1 MTHLSYSGTTSWI
14 APAAGVLKK
23 STGLGHTG
31 VPALSS
37 KSPRSHPPMKSY
49 QVLPLLIML
58 ALAPLSALLRAVPS
72 EPPVKP
78 NIIYILLDDAGIG
91 DFSAYGC
98 KYGVTP
104 NIDRL
109 ATEGMKFTRAYSGSA
124 VCAPSRMVLM
134 TGQHTGH
141 ILRRANQSKIGLL
154 ALPAGQTTVARM
166 LQNAGYATG
175 GFGKWGLGNPET
187 TGVAEKQGFDV
198 FFGYY
203 DQKHAHN
210 HYTDYLIR
218 NSVKVPIQQSG
229 KHTWADYAPTRIA
242 NETLSFIEQN
252 KDRPFFC
259 YAAWTP
265 PHGDYVIPEDP
276 VFSGK
281 PWPEEIKN
289 YAAMVALADR
299 DVGRVMQKLKD
310 LGIDDRTLVIFSSDN
325 GANPEFIEPLG
336 STGGLRGHKRMLYE
350 GGTRTPL
357 IVRWPGKIQPGTTS
371 DLLTAFVDFLPTA
384 AELSGL
390 PAPKGIDGHSIVPT
404 LLGKGQQTRH
414 ESLYFE
420 IYEPYFQQAVRMGDW
435 KGYRLGTK
443 APLELYDLKADPAEK
458 QNIAAAHPDIVR
470 KIEAIMKAEHS
481 PSPYYDAP
489 EQGSPRPTK
498 GKNEQSA
505 KPAATNKENPSL

>member
-175 GFGKWGLGNPET
+175 GFGKWGLGNP
-187 TGVAEKQGFDV
+187 
-198 FFGYY
+198 
-203 DQKHAHN
+203 
-210 HYTDYLIR
+210 
-218 NSVKVPIQQSG
+218 
-229 KHTWADYAPTRIA
+229 
-242 NETLSFIEQN
+242 
-252 KDRPFFC
+252 
-259 YAAWTP
+259 
-265 PHGDYVIPEDP
+265 
-276 VFSGK
+276 
-281 PWPEEIKN
+281 
-289 YAAMVALADR
+289 
-299 DVGRVMQKLKD
+299 
-310 LGIDDRTLVIFSSDN
+310 
-325 GANPEFIEPLG
+325 
-336 STGGLRGHKRMLYE
+336 
-350 GGTRTPL
+350 
-357 IVRWPGKIQPGTTS
+357 
-371 DLLTAFVDFLPTA
+371 
-384 AELSGL
+384 
-390 PAPKGIDGHSIVPT
+390 
-404 LLGKGQQTRH
+404 
-414 ESLYFE
+414 
-420 IYEPYFQQAVRMGDW
+420 
-435 KGYRLGTK
+435 
-443 APLELYDLKADPAEK
+443 
-458 QNIAAAHPDIVR
+458 
-470 KIEAIMKAEHS
+470 
-481 PSPYYDAP
+481 
-489 EQGSPRPTK
+489 
-498 GKNEQSA
+498 
-505 KPAATNKENPSL
+505 

>member
-1 MTHLSYSGTTSWI
+1 MKINLALYL
-14 APAAGVLKK
+14 ALL
-23 STGLGHTG
+23 TGLH
-31 VPALSS
+31 A
-37 KSPRSHPPMKSY
+37 
-49 QVLPLLIML
+49 
-58 ALAPLSALLRAVPS
+58 AD
-72 EPPVKP
+72 KP
-78 NIIYILLDDAGIG
+78 NIVFILADDAGIG

-98 KYGVTP
+98 KYGLTP

-109 ATEGMKFTRAYSGSA
+109 AKEGMKLTRAYSGSA

-141 ILRRANQSKIGLL
+141 ILRRANQSKVGLL

-203 DQKHAHN
+203 DQKHAHD

-218 NSVKVPIQQSG
+218 NSVKVPIGQSG

-265 PHGDYVIPEDP
+265 PHGDFAIPENP
-276 VFSGK
+276 VFGEK
-281 PWPEEIKN
+281 TWTEEVRN
-289 YAAMVALADR
+289 YAAMVALVDK

-310 LGIDDRTLVIFSSDN
+310 LGIDNKTLVIFSSDN
-325 GANPEFIEPLG
+325 GANPEFIESLG
-336 STGGLRGHKRMLYE
+336 STGGLRGYKRLLYE
-350 GGTRTPL
+350 GGMRTPF
-357 IVRWPGKIQPGTTS
+357 IARWPGKIQPGTTS
-371 DLLTAFVDFLPTA
+371 DVLTSFVDFLPTA
-384 AELSGL
+384 ADLVGV
-390 PAPKGIDGHSIVPT
+390 PVPKGLDGHSIAPT
-404 LLGKGQQTRH
+404 LLGKGQQVPH

-443 APLELYDLKADPAEK
+443 ALLELYDLKADPVEK
-458 QNIAAAHPDIVR
+458 QNIAAAQPDIVR
-470 KIEAIMKAEHS
+470 KIEAIMTAEHT
-481 PSPYYDAP
+481 PSPHYDAP
-489 EQGSPRPTK
+489 EQGSAGAPKTKKKKASLPELLNQETSNPR
-498 GKNEQSA
+498 A
-505 KPAATNKENPSL
+505 KR

>member
-1 MTHLSYSGTTSWI
+1 MKKHHL
-14 APAAGVLKK
+14 
-23 STGLGHTG
+23 
-31 VPALSS
+31 
-37 KSPRSHPPMKSY
+37 
-49 QVLPLLIML
+49 LPLLILL
-58 ALAPLSALLRAVPS
+58 ALAPRSALPGAVPS
-72 EPPVKP
+72 APPLKP

-141 ILRRANQSKIGLL
+141 ILRRANQSKVGLL

-242 NETLSFIEQN
+242 DETLSFIEQN

-265 PHGDYVIPEDP
+265 PHGDYVIPENP
-276 VFSGK
+276 VFAGK

-350 GGTRTPL
+350 GGTRAPL

-404 LLGKGQQTRH
+404 LLGKGQPTRH

-458 QNIAAAHPDIVR
+458 QNIAAAHLDIVR

-489 EQGSPRPTK
+489 EQGSPRPTQ

-505 KPAATNKENPSL
+505 KPAASSKGAPSL

>member
-1 MTHLSYSGTTSWI
+1 MKLI
-14 APAAGVLKK
+14 L
-23 STGLGHTG
+23 
-31 VPALSS
+31 AL
-37 KSPRSHPPMKSY
+37 Y
-49 QVLPLLIML
+49 LALL
-58 ALAPLSALLRAVPS
+58 LAPLTGLHAAD
-72 EPPVKP
+72 KP
-78 NIIYILLDDAGIG
+78 NIVFILADDAGIG

-109 ATEGMKFTRAYSGSA
+109 AKEGMKLTRAYSGSA

-141 ILRRANQSKIGLL
+141 ILRRANQSKVGLL

-203 DQKHAHN
+203 DQKHAHD

-218 NSVKVPIQQSG
+218 NSVKVPIGQSG

-265 PHGDYVIPEDP
+265 PHGDFAIPENP
-276 VFSGK
+276 VFGEK
-281 PWPEEIKN
+281 TWTEEVRN
-289 YAAMVALADR
+289 YAAMVALVDK

-310 LGIDDRTLVIFSSDN
+310 LGIDNKTLVIFSSDN
-325 GANPEFIEPLG
+325 GANPEFIESLG
-336 STGGLRGHKRMLYE
+336 STGGLRGYKRLLYE
-350 GGTRTPL
+350 GGMRTPF
-357 IVRWPGKIQPGTTS
+357 IARWPGKIQPGTTS
-371 DLLTAFVDFLPTA
+371 DVLTSFVDFLPTA
-384 AELSGL
+384 ADLVGV
-390 PAPKGIDGHSIVPT
+390 PAPQGLDGHSIAPT
-404 LLGKGQQTRH
+404 LLGKGQQVPH

-443 APLELYDLKADPAEK
+443 APLELYDLKADPFEK

-470 KIEAIMKAEHS
+470 KIEAIMTAEHT
-481 PSPYYDAP
+481 PSPHYDAP
-489 EQGSPRPTK
+489 EQGSAGAPKTKKKKASLPELLNQETSNPR
-498 GKNEQSA
+498 A
-505 KPAATNKENPSL
+505 KR

>member
-1 MTHLSYSGTTSWI
+1 MKNHHL
-14 APAAGVLKK
+14 
-23 STGLGHTG
+23 
-31 VPALSS
+31 
-37 KSPRSHPPMKSY
+37 
-49 QVLPLLIML
+49 LPLLILL
-58 ALAPLSALLRAVPS
+58 ALAPRSALPGAVPS
-72 EPPVKP
+72 APPLRP

-265 PHGDYVIPEDP
+265 PHGDYVIPENP
-276 VFSGK
+276 VFAGK
-281 PWPEEIKN
+281 AWPEEIKS

-350 GGTRTPL
+350 GGTRAPL

-384 AELSGL
+384 AELSGA

-404 LLGKGQQTRH
+404 LLGKGPQTQH

-443 APLELYDLKADPAEK
+443 APLELYDLKADPVEK
-458 QNIAAAHPDIVR
+458 QNIAAARPDIIR

-505 KPAATNKENPSL
+505 KPAATSKENPSL

>member
-1 MTHLSYSGTTSWI
+1 MKKHHL
-14 APAAGVLKK
+14 
-23 STGLGHTG
+23 
-31 VPALSS
+31 
-37 KSPRSHPPMKSY
+37 
-49 QVLPLLIML
+49 LPLLILL
-58 ALAPLSALLRAVPS
+58 ALAPRSALPGAVPS
-72 EPPVKP
+72 APPLKP

-141 ILRRANQSKIGLL
+141 ILRRANQSKVGLL

-242 NETLSFIEQN
+242 NETLNFIEQN

-265 PHGDYVIPEDP
+265 PHGDYVIPENP
-276 VFSGK
+276 VFAGK
-281 PWPEEIKN
+281 AWPEEIKS

-350 GGTRTPL
+350 GGTRAPL

-404 LLGKGQQTRH
+404 LLGKGQPTRH

-443 APLELYDLKADPAEK
+443 APLELYDLKADPVEK

-505 KPAATNKENPSL
+505 KPAATSKENPSL

>member
-1 MTHLSYSGTTSWI
+1 MKNHHL
-14 APAAGVLKK
+14 
-23 STGLGHTG
+23 
-31 VPALSS
+31 
-37 KSPRSHPPMKSY
+37 
-49 QVLPLLIML
+49 LPLLILL
-58 ALAPLSALLRAVPS
+58 ALAPRSALPGAVPS
-72 EPPVKP
+72 APPLRA

-154 ALPAGQTTVARM
+154 ALPAGQTTVARL

-265 PHGDYVIPEDP
+265 PHGDYVIPENP
-276 VFSGK
+276 VFAGK
-281 PWPEEIKN
+281 AWPEEIKS

-350 GGTRTPL
+350 GGTRAPL

-371 DLLTAFVDFLPTA
+371 NLLTAFVDFLPTA
-384 AELSGL
+384 AELSGA

-404 LLGKGQQTRH
+404 LLGKGQQTQH

-420 IYEPYFQQAVRMGDW
+420 IYEPYFQQAVRLGDW

-443 APLELYDLKADPAEK
+443 APLELYDLKADPVEK

-505 KPAATNKENPSL
+505 KPAATSKENPSL

>member
-1 MTHLSYSGTTSWI
+1 
-14 APAAGVLKK
+14 
-23 STGLGHTG
+23 
-31 VPALSS
+31 
-37 KSPRSHPPMKSY
+37 
-49 QVLPLLIML
+49 ML

-242 NETLSFIEQN
+242 DETLSFIEQN

>member
-1 MTHLSYSGTTSWI
+1 
-14 APAAGVLKK
+14 
-23 STGLGHTG
+23 
-31 VPALSS
+31 
-37 KSPRSHPPMKSY
+37 MKSY

-229 KHTWADYAPTRIA
+229 KRTWADYAPTRIA

>member
-1 MTHLSYSGTTSWI
+1 
-14 APAAGVLKK
+14 
-23 STGLGHTG
+23 
-31 VPALSS
+31 
-37 KSPRSHPPMKSY
+37 
-49 QVLPLLIML
+49 ML

-420 IYEPYFQQAVRMGDW
+420 IYEPYFQQAVRTGDW

>member
-1 MTHLSYSGTTSWI
+1 MKKHHL
-14 APAAGVLKK
+14 
-23 STGLGHTG
+23 
-31 VPALSS
+31 
-37 KSPRSHPPMKSY
+37 
-49 QVLPLLIML
+49 LPLLILL
-58 ALAPLSALLRAVPS
+58 ALAPRSALPGAVPS
-72 EPPVKP
+72 APPLKP

-141 ILRRANQSKIGLL
+141 ILRRANQSKVGLL

-187 TGVAEKQGFDV
+187 AGVAEKQGFDV

-242 NETLSFIEQN
+242 DETLSFIEQN

-265 PHGDYVIPEDP
+265 PHGDYVIPENP

-281 PWPEEIKN
+281 PWPEEIKS

-350 GGTRTPL
+350 GGTRAPL

-404 LLGKGQQTRH
+404 LLGKGQPTRH

-505 KPAATNKENPSL
+505 KPAASSKETPSL

>member
-1 MTHLSYSGTTSWI
+1 MKKHHL
-14 APAAGVLKK
+14 
-23 STGLGHTG
+23 
-31 VPALSS
+31 
-37 KSPRSHPPMKSY
+37 
-49 QVLPLLIML
+49 LPLLILL
-58 ALAPLSALLRAVPS
+58 ALAPRSALPGAVPS
-72 EPPVKP
+72 APPLKP

-141 ILRRANQSKIGLL
+141 ILRRANQSKVGLL

-242 NETLSFIEQN
+242 DETLSFIEQN

-265 PHGDYVIPEDP
+265 PHGDYVVPENP
-276 VFSGK
+276 LFSGK

-350 GGTRTPL
+350 GGTRAPL

-390 PAPKGIDGHSIVPT
+390 PAPIGIDGHSIVPT
-404 LLGKGQQTRH
+404 LLGKGQPTRH

-505 KPAATNKENPSL
+505 KPAASSKETPSL

>member
-1 MTHLSYSGTTSWI
+1 MKNHHL
-14 APAAGVLKK
+14 
-23 STGLGHTG
+23 
-31 VPALSS
+31 
-37 KSPRSHPPMKSY
+37 
-49 QVLPLLIML
+49 LPLLILL
-58 ALAPLSALLRAVPS
+58 ALAPRSALPGAVPS
-72 EPPVKP
+72 APPLRP

-154 ALPAGQTTVARM
+154 ALPAGQTTVARL

-229 KHTWADYAPTRIA
+229 KHTLADYAPTRIA

-259 YAAWTP
+259 YTAWTP
-265 PHGDYVIPEDP
+265 PHGDYVIPENP
-276 VFSGK
+276 VFAGK
-281 PWPEEIKN
+281 AWPEEIKS

-350 GGTRTPL
+350 GGTRAPL

-384 AELSGL
+384 AELSGA

-404 LLGKGQQTRH
+404 LLGKGQQTQH

-443 APLELYDLKADPAEK
+443 APLELYDLKADPVEK
-458 QNIAAAHPDIVR
+458 QNIAAAHPDIIR

-505 KPAATNKENPSL
+505 KPAATSKENPSL

>member
-1 MTHLSYSGTTSWI
+1 MKNHHL
-14 APAAGVLKK
+14 
-23 STGLGHTG
+23 
-31 VPALSS
+31 
-37 KSPRSHPPMKSY
+37 
-49 QVLPLLIML
+49 LPLLILL
-58 ALAPLSALLRAVPS
+58 ALAPRSALPGAVPS
-72 EPPVKP
+72 APPLRP

-175 GFGKWGLGNPET
+175 GFGKLGLGNPET

-265 PHGDYVIPEDP
+265 PHGDYVIPENP
-276 VFSGK
+276 VFAGK
-281 PWPEEIKN
+281 AWPEEIKS

-350 GGTRTPL
+350 GGTRAPL

-371 DLLTAFVDFLPTA
+371 NLLTAFVDFLPTA

-390 PAPKGIDGHSIVPT
+390 PAPKGLDGHSIVPT
-404 LLGKGQQTRH
+404 LLGKGQQTQH

-420 IYEPYFQQAVRMGDW
+420 IYEPYFQQAVRIGDW

-443 APLELYDLKADPAEK
+443 APLELYDLKADPVEK
-458 QNIAAAHPDIVR
+458 QNIAAAHPDIIR

-505 KPAATNKENPSL
+505 KPAATSKENPSL

>member
-1 MTHLSYSGTTSWI
+1 MKKHHL
-14 APAAGVLKK
+14 
-23 STGLGHTG
+23 
-31 VPALSS
+31 
-37 KSPRSHPPMKSY
+37 
-49 QVLPLLIML
+49 LPLLILL
-58 ALAPLSALLRAVPS
+58 ALAPRSALPGAVPS
-72 EPPVKP
+72 APPLKP

-141 ILRRANQSKIGLL
+141 ILRRANQSKVGLL

-187 TGVAEKQGFDV
+187 AGVAEKQGFDV

-242 NETLSFIEQN
+242 DETLSFIEQN

-265 PHGDYVIPEDP
+265 PHGDYVIPENP

-350 GGTRTPL
+350 GGTRAPL

-404 LLGKGQQTRH
+404 LLGKGQPTRH

-443 APLELYDLKADPAEK
+443 APLELYDLNADPAEK

-505 KPAATNKENPSL
+505 KPAASSKETPSL

>member
-1 MTHLSYSGTTSWI
+1 MKKHHL
-14 APAAGVLKK
+14 
-23 STGLGHTG
+23 
-31 VPALSS
+31 
-37 KSPRSHPPMKSY
+37 
-49 QVLPLLIML
+49 LPLLILL
-58 ALAPLSALLRAVPS
+58 ALAPRSALPGAVPS
-72 EPPVKP
+72 APPLKP

-141 ILRRANQSKIGLL
+141 ILRRANQSKVGLL

-242 NETLSFIEQN
+242 DETLSFIEQN

-265 PHGDYVIPEDP
+265 PHGDYVIPENP
-276 VFSGK
+276 VFAGK
-281 PWPEEIKN
+281 AWPEEIKS

-350 GGTRTPL
+350 GGTRAPL

-390 PAPKGIDGHSIVPT
+390 PAPIGIDGHSIVPT
-404 LLGKGQQTRH
+404 LLGKGQPTRH

-505 KPAATNKENPSL
+505 KPAPSSKETPSL

>member
-1 MTHLSYSGTTSWI
+1 MKKHHL
-14 APAAGVLKK
+14 
-23 STGLGHTG
+23 
-31 VPALSS
+31 
-37 KSPRSHPPMKSY
+37 
-49 QVLPLLIML
+49 LPLLILL
-58 ALAPLSALLRAVPS
+58 ALAPRSALPGAVPS
-72 EPPVKP
+72 APPLKP

-141 ILRRANQSKIGLL
+141 ILRRANQSKVGLL

-242 NETLSFIEQN
+242 DETLSFIEQN

-265 PHGDYVIPEDP
+265 PHGDYVIPENP

-350 GGTRTPL
+350 GGTRAPL

-404 LLGKGQQTRH
+404 LLGKGQPTRH

-505 KPAATNKENPSL
+505 KPAASSKETPSL

>member
-1 MTHLSYSGTTSWI
+1 
-14 APAAGVLKK
+14 
-23 STGLGHTG
+23 
-31 VPALSS
+31 
-37 KSPRSHPPMKSY
+37 MKSY
-49 QVLPLLIML
+49 QVLPLLLIL
-58 ALAPLSALLRAVPS
+58 ALAPLSALQRAVPS

-98 KYGVTP
+98 KYGATP

-350 GGTRTPL
+350 GGTRAPL

-384 AELSGL
+384 AELSGA
-390 PAPKGIDGHSIVPT
+390 PAPKGLDGHSIVPT
-404 LLGKGQQTRH
+404 LLGKGQPTRH

-443 APLELYDLKADPAEK
+443 APLELYDLKADPVEK

-505 KPAATNKENPSL
+505 KPAATSKENPSL

>member
-1 MTHLSYSGTTSWI
+1 MKLNLALYL
-14 APAAGVLKK
+14 ALL
-23 STGLGHTG
+23 TGLH
-31 VPALSS
+31 A
-37 KSPRSHPPMKSY
+37 
-49 QVLPLLIML
+49 
-58 ALAPLSALLRAVPS
+58 AD
-72 EPPVKP
+72 KP
-78 NIIYILLDDAGIG
+78 NIVFILADDAGIG

-98 KYGVTP
+98 KYGLTP

-109 ATEGMKFTRAYSGSA
+109 AKEGMKLTRAYSGSA

-141 ILRRANQSKIGLL
+141 ILRRANQSKVGLL

-203 DQKHAHN
+203 DQKHAHD

-218 NSVKVPIQQSG
+218 NSVKVPIGQSG

-265 PHGDYVIPEDP
+265 PHGDFAIPENP
-276 VFSGK
+276 VFGEK
-281 PWPEEIKN
+281 TWTEEVRN
-289 YAAMVALADR
+289 YAAMVALVDK

-310 LGIDDRTLVIFSSDN
+310 LGIDDKTLVIFSSDN
-325 GANPEFIEPLG
+325 GANPEFIESLG
-336 STGGLRGHKRMLYE
+336 STGGLRGYKRLLYE
-350 GGTRTPL
+350 GGMRTPF
-357 IVRWPGKIQPGTTS
+357 IARWPGKIQPGTTS
-371 DLLTAFVDFLPTA
+371 DVLTSFVDFLPTA
-384 AELSGL
+384 ADLVGV
-390 PAPKGIDGHSIVPT
+390 PAPKGLDGHSIAPT
-404 LLGKGQQTRH
+404 LLGKGQQVPH

-443 APLELYDLKADPAEK
+443 APLELYDLKADPVEK

-470 KIEAIMKAEHS
+470 KIEAIMTAEHT
-481 PSPYYDAP
+481 PSPHYDAP
-489 EQGSPRPTK
+489 EQGSAGAPKTKKKKASLPELLNHETSNPR
-498 GKNEQSA
+498 A
-505 KPAATNKENPSL
+505 KR

>member
-1 MTHLSYSGTTSWI
+1 MKKHHL
-14 APAAGVLKK
+14 
-23 STGLGHTG
+23 
-31 VPALSS
+31 
-37 KSPRSHPPMKSY
+37 
-49 QVLPLLIML
+49 LPLLILL
-58 ALAPLSALLRAVPS
+58 ALAPRSALPGAVPS
-72 EPPVKP
+72 APPLKP

-141 ILRRANQSKIGLL
+141 ILRRANQSKVGLL

-242 NETLSFIEQN
+242 DETLSFIEQN

-265 PHGDYVIPEDP
+265 PHGDYVVPENP
-276 VFSGK
+276 LFSGK

-350 GGTRTPL
+350 GGTRAPL

-404 LLGKGQQTRH
+404 LLGKGQPTRH

-505 KPAATNKENPSL
+505 KPAAPSKEPPSL